1 VKKLKIIKKKAWPV
15 LFEKVLSGKKK
26 FDIRLADFDIKEG
39 NILILEE
46 YNPKTKQYTGR
57 IIKKKVGYILSTKSM
72 EKMYSKKEIEKYGF
86 NIIQLEDDK

>member
-1 VKKLKIIKKKAWPV
+1 MKIIKKKAWSE

-39 NILILEE
+39 DILILEE

-57 IIKKKVGYILSTKSM
+57 VIKKKVGYILSTKDM
-72 EKMYSKKEIEKYGF
+72 
-86 NIIQLEDDK
+86 